1 MWKFAYSGRRACIP
15 LPTVYG
21 VPDHVKSLEASLAT
35 EGKPGLFCYPPRG
48 YVLWVYDADD
58 ALQPEL
64 LEALLQAGYCA
75 LGSQASAPEG
85 MIEPPADLGLVLPF
99 RPLFVVE
106 QSDEADE
113 GTACLLLRCP
123 HPKAVLLPVAHPPL
137 HLLGGLIAS
146 HSAGEVAHDLGIGA
160 DARVGGEVCFP
171 PRA

>member
-15 LPTVYG
+15 LPTVYS
-21 VPDHVKSLEASLAT
+21 VPDHVKSLEANLAT
-35 EGKPGLFCYPPRG
+35 EGKPGLFRYPPRS

-64 LEALLQAGYCA
+64 LEAALQAGSCA
-75 LGSQASAPEG
+75 LSSQAPTPEG
-85 MIEPPADLGLVLPF
+85 AIKPPGDLHLVPPY
-99 RPLFVVE
+99 RPIFVVE

-113 GTACLLLRCP
+113 GTARLLLRCP

-146 HSAGEVAHDLGIGA
+146 H
-160 DARVGGEVCFP
+160 
-171 PRA
+171 RA